1 MVCKARCSTASSG
14 RVPPSVFVIQNP
26 DITEQTLKNAPDAV
40 HCTGRIGVPSVDF
53 DMRKL
58 PTIVHEMSRSRSL
71 PEIAY
76 KADNFQFRSLELL
89 NRQGLAGNT
98 FRFPFP
104 YELRN
109 VAGSSSSYK
118 CGTVRSRSMV
128 FHGLQFVRQWHGR
141 DSAPATS
148 EVTPHPS
155 FHRRVIS
162 TRKRMPCLNTL
173 RHRSVRQTKT
183 SRLSRKGSRRR
194 HGIIARVLV
203 ARHFTIVAYN
213 VGIPQS
219 H

>member
-1 MVCKARCSTASSG
+1 
-14 RVPPSVFVIQNP
+14 VIQNP

-109 VAGSSSSYK
+109 VAGSSSSYNVELFVRDQWYFTGYNSFDS
-118 CGTVRSRSMV
+118 GTVEIP
-128 FHGLQFVRQWHGR
+128 LRQ
-141 DSAPATS
+141 
-148 EVTPHPS
+148 
-155 FHRRVIS
+155 
-162 TRKRMPCLNTL
+162 
-173 RHRSVRQTKT
+173 
-183 SRLSRKGSRRR
+183 
-194 HGIIARVLV
+194 
-203 ARHFTIVAYN
+203 
-213 VGIPQS
+213 PQR
-219 H
+219 